1 MVKRVQAGTDLM
13 CQLAFLALGIA
24 SGIETAVV
32 VKVVDAL
39 NQYGGQIGIAAYKGT
54 TFLVFTWVAT
64 GVMLAATLS
73 WLVDCCIPRRNK
85 VRDI

>member
-1 MVKRVQAGTDLM
+1 MDTDRS

-39 NQYGGQIGIAAYKGT
+39 NQYGGQIGVAAYKGT
-54 TFLVFTWVAT
+54 IFMVFTWVAT
-64 GVMLAATLS
+64 GVMLAATLT

-85 VRDI
+85 SREV